1 MDNYQIVKTLHILS
15 STLLFGTGI
24 GIAFFMFLSRFSKN
38 LQERFFAAR
47 ITVLADYCFTFPS
60 VFIQPVTGIW
70 LAYES
75 GYDMTELWLVGTYI
89 LYGIAL
95 CCWLPVVFIQIKLRN
110 IIAMSLSQNQPLPSN
125 YDRLFNIWFGLGWP
139 AFFSFLTIFF
149 LMVIKPV

>member
-47 ITVLADYCFTFPS
+47 ITVLADYCFTLPS
-60 VFIQPVTGIW
+60 VFIQPLTGFW

-75 GYDMTELWLVGTYI
+75 GYGMTEFWLVGTYV
-89 LYGIAL
+89 LYGVAA
-95 CCWLPVVFIQIKLRN
+95 CCWLPVVFIQIRLRN
-110 IIAMSLSQNQPLPSN
+110 ITAMSLSRNQPLPAN
-125 YDRLFNIWFGLGWP
+125 YDRLFHIWFLLGWP